1 MKFAVG
7 FTLSA
12 REEKLRALA
21 KLAGSDDQAAIR
33 RFVRA
38 EAERAV
44 LEHFARRGID
54 MRVLAGELATL
65 PRPRAAA
72 VAAVPRLDENARV
85 VR

>member
-7 FTLSA
+7 YTVSA
-12 REEKLRALA
+12 REDELRALA
-21 KLAGSDDQAAIR
+21 RLAGSDDQAAIR

-44 LEHFARRGID
+44 LDHFARRGVSL
-54 MRVLAGELATL
+54 RVLAGELATL

-72 VAAVPRLDENARV
+72 VQAIPRLDENARV

>member
-44 LEHFARRGID
+44 LDHFARRGID

-72 VAAVPRLDENARV
+72 VAALPRLDENARV

>member
-1 MKFAVG
+1 VKFAVG
-7 FTLSA
+7 FTVSA
-12 REEKLRALA
+12 REDELKKLAT
-21 KLAGSDDQAAIR
+21 LAGSDDQAAIR

-44 LEHFARRGID
+44 LDHFARRGVNL
-54 MRVLAGELATL
+54 RVLAGELATM

-72 VAAVPRLDENARV
+72 VAALPRLDENARV